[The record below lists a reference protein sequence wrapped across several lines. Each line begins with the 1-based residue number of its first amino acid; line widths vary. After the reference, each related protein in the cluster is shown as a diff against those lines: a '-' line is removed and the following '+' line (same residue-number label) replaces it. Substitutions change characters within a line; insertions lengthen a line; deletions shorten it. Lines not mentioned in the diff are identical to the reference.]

1 MLKKESLKE
10 PKVSFLTK
18 EQESQI
24 EAFKK
29 TLLEKNQKINLVSR
43 KNPEQKIDQLSKE
56 SLLAG
61 LILKPFF
68 KKKNQKV
75 LDIGSGGGFPG
86 LFFAILFPQNK
97 FYLCERRRNKAEA
110 LKWLSSQCQ
119 LSNTEVLCQSAEELR
134 PDYDLILS
142 QAGMPQDKLTKLLK
156 KLLKDQRRAFVWISQ
171 NQIPPSSSVFEIEKL
186 KNSHPK
192 KHILQL
198 RLR

>member
-1 MLKKESLKE
+1 M
-10 PKVSFLTK
+10 SFLTK

-24 EAFKK
+24 EVFKK
-29 TLLEKNQKINLVSR
+29 TLLEKNKKINLISR
-43 KNPEQKIDQLSKE
+43 KNSKQRIDQLSRE

-68 KKKNQKV
+68 EKKNQKV

-110 LKWLSSQCQ
+110 LKGLSFQCH
-119 LSNTEVLCQSAEELR
+119 LLNTEVLCQPAEELR

-156 KLLKDQRRAFVWISQ
+156 KLLKDQVVAFLWISQ
-171 NQIPPSSSVFEIEKL
+171 NQAPPPFSAFTIEKL
-186 KNSHPK
+186 KNPLPQK
-192 KHILQL
+192 LILQL
-198 RLR
+198 RLK